1 MTTTKNNEHKKLN
14 FSSEREQSQACL
26 NSAEHEGLRP
36 KGNVPNLRFPEFQ
49 GEWEESTIG
58 EEFDLYS
65 GNTPSRL
72 NKEHFNGAI
81 NWISSGELKEHYI
94 ADTKEKI
101 SDEAAKTLKMLPIG
115 TFVIAIYGLE
125 ADGVRG
131 TGSITKT
138 EATIS
143 QACMAFIS
151 KGKVQN
157 EFLYSWYKKHG
168 NVIGIR
174 YAQGTKQQNLSY
186 DIIEK
191 LKIAYPT
198 FQEQEK
204 LNKFIALLDERIAT
218 QNKIIEDLKK
228 LKSAIIEKHYSQV
241 KKRTTCIAD
250 LGEPFSVGSL
260 AKDDLTEIG
269 SPCVIYGELF
279 TTYGEIIF
287 HIESCTNKTDGMIL
301 SKKGDLLF
309 PSSTTVDAMSLIAP
323 SVINVDGVVLG
334 GDMFGIH
341 ISHNYNSQYLSYYFN
356 HIAKKQLAKFAKGST
371 IIHLHYKDIEKAK
384 LLLPSLEEQNRM
396 AKCLV
401 ALDKKVSVEQN
412 LLSSLSCQ
420 KSYLLQQMFI

>member
-1 MTTTKNNEHKKLN
+1 M
-14 FSSEREQSQACL
+14 
-26 NSAEHEGLRP
+26 
-36 KGNVPNLRFPEFQ
+36 
-49 GEWEESTIG
+49 
-58 EEFDLYS
+58 
-65 GNTPSRL
+65 

-101 SDEAAKTLKMLPIG
+101 SDEAAKNLKMLPIG

-131 TGSITKT
+131 TGSITKS
-138 EATIS
+138 ESTIS
-143 QACMAFIS
+143 QACMAFTT

-168 NVIGIR
+168 NIIGIR

-191 LKIAYPT
+191 FKIAYPA

-204 LNKFIALLDERIAT
+204 LNKFIALLDERIAI
-218 QNKIIEDLKK
+218 QSKIIEELKK
-228 LKSAIIEKHYSQV
+228 LKSALIEKHYSQAEKQIV
-241 KKRTTCIAD
+241 CVAD
-250 LGEPFSVGSL
+250 LGEPFNVGNL
-260 AKDDLTEIG
+260 AKDDLTETG
-269 SPCVIYGELF
+269 KPCVIYGELF
-279 TTYGEIIF
+279 TTYGEIITQ
-287 HIESCTNKTDGMIL
+287 IESYTNKTDGVIL

-323 SVINVDGVVLG
+323 SVINVDGVILG

-341 ISHNYNSQYLSYYFN
+341 ISPNFNAQYLSYYFN
-356 HIAKKQLAKFAKGST
+356 HIAKRQLAKYAKGST
-371 IIHLHYKDIEKAK
+371 IIHLHYTDIEKAK
-384 LLLPSLEEQNRM
+384 LFLPSLEEQNRM

-401 ALDKKVSVEQN
+401 SLDDKIKGENALLD
-412 LLSSLSCQ
+412 LLNNQ
-420 KSYLLQQMFI
+420 KAYLLYQMFI